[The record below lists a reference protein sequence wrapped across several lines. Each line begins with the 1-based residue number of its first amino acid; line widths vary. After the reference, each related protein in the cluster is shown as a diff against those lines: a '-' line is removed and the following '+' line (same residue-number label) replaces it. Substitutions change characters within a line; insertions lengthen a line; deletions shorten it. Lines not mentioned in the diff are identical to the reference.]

1 MAINHNNIYNA
12 FALGAQKLSTK
23 RQQLNDINVFPVA
36 DGDTGTNM
44 VSTLN
49 SVLRLPKGK
58 SLQEVCDGLSDTV
71 SLNARG
77 NSGAILA
84 QFVIGF
90 TENISE
96 PIQNSSIVHAL
107 NAAVDRVFGALSHP
121 VEGTII
127 TVMKDWAQEV
137 QRLSHLEE
145 DLKEVFEKAMIRVQS
160 SLENTPNIL
169 KVLKEYH
176 VVDSGAKGFV
186 HFIEGFIEGLFKE
199 EIDIVELDED
209 ISIGT
214 VDHDHDAE
222 ITERFCTEFLL
233 ENAQEGIDYKAWL
246 EPLGSSL
253 LVVQS
258 KKRVKIHIHTNN
270 PEVAARKLSN
280 YGDLIQQKVDDMVL
294 QNADLRTKQKIAL
307 ITDSIADLPDDLR
320 SGTDIHVFPLTI
332 MVGQHAY
339 LDRSTLTARQFY
351 EDVDTYPEYPSSSQ
365 PSVAQVEKYYS
376 QLLAHYS
383 ELLVV
388 SVSSGMSG
396 TYSVFSQAAEKLKNV
411 HVFDTKVNSVAQ
423 GLLVLHAHNA
433 IQAGKSIDDILSEL
447 TQLRDHTKIFVSVN
461 TLKYMVKMG
470 RVSARLA
477 KIAAILNMK
486 PVVSIDEAGK
496 GITLGSAFSNNQ
508 SVKRVFKELDKAL
521 KGRKLLRYAIVH
533 GNDLKRAEDMAKT
546 LTEKF
551 KMEPSFISEI
561 STIVA
566 MSAGPKTFAIALQ
579 STEK

>member
-1 MAINHNNIYNA
+1 MSLSHQNIYNA

-49 SVLRLPKGK
+49 SILTLPKGNT
-58 SLQEVCDGLSDTV
+58 LQEVCEGLSDTV
-71 SLNARG
+71 SYHARG

-96 PIQNSSIVHAL
+96 PIHNSSIVEAL
-107 NAAVDRVFGALSHP
+107 NSAVDRVYGALSQP

-127 TVMKDWAQEV
+127 TIMKDWAQEV
-137 QRLSHLEE
+137 HRLSALED
-145 DLKEVFEKAMIRVQS
+145 DLKIVFEKAMAKVQS
-160 SLENTPNIL
+160 SLENTPNLL

-199 EIDIVELDED
+199 EIELDEIVED
-209 ISIGT
+209 ISLGILN
-214 VDHDHDAE
+214 HDHDAE
-222 ITERFCTEFLL
+222 ITERYCTEFLL
-233 ENAQEGIDYKAWL
+233 ENAQEGIDYKTLL

-258 KKRVKIHIHTNN
+258 KKRVKIHIHTNT
-270 PEVAARKLSN
+270 PDLAAKELSH
-280 YGDLIQQKVDDMVL
+280 YGDLIQQKVDDMVMQNNDL
-294 QNADLRTKQKIAL
+294 QSKQSIAL
-307 ITDSIADLPDDLR
+307 VTDSIADLPDELR
-320 SGTDIHVFPLTI
+320 KGTDIHIFPLTI
-332 MVGQHAY
+332 MVGKHAY
-339 LDRSTLTARQFY
+339 LDRSTLKAHQFY
-351 EDVDTYPEYPSSSQ
+351 RDVDSYPEYPSSSQ
-365 PSVAQVEKYYS
+365 PNVTSIDRYYQ
-376 QLLAHYS
+376 QLLAHYRS
-383 ELLVV
+383 ILVI

-396 TYSVFSQAAEKLKNV
+396 TYASFVQAAEKYSNI
-411 HVFDTKVNSVAQ
+411 HVFDSKVNSVAQ
-423 GLLVLHAHNA
+423 GLHVLHAYQA
-433 IQAGKSIDDILSEL
+433 IQDGKSIEEILNDL
-447 TQLRDHTKIFVSVN
+447 TKLREHTKIFVSVN

-477 KIAAILNMK
+477 KIAALVNMK
-486 PVVSIDEAGK
+486 PVVSIDAEGK
-496 GITLGSAFSNNQ
+496 GVTLGSAFSNHQ
-508 SVKRVFKELDKAL
+508 SIKRVFKELDKAL
-521 KGRKLLRYAIVH
+521 LGRKLLRYAIVH
-533 GNDLKRAEDMAKT
+533 GEDLERAQAMAKT
-546 LTEKF
+546 LTQKF